1 MPRSL
6 TSNSPSTSNLMH
18 DHKVFDQE
26 SSGKQMNQSR
36 FTTRSRRRE
45 EAEPDLQPRIRLLTS
60 AATVSSRSPE
70 PTLPTTRW
78 QIAVAGIVMQIAL
91 GAVYAWSI
99 SQVTLTFEF
108 AILMLGFAA
117 FAGGLWMKR
126 TGPRRMAVVG
136 GLGYGLGVL
145 LAGQAHGHL
154 GLLYLSFG
162 VLGGF
167 GLGLCYIVPVATL
180 IKWFPDKRG
189 MITGL
194 AVAGFGAGALVTAP
208 IAQWLIPAVGLP
220 ATFSILGSAYLVV
233 VLSSA
238 FFMKNPPEGY
248 QPAGWQP
255 APAQRTQGTARDMA
269 LGEALRTWQ
278 WYALWAMLFL
288 NTMDGISIISQAAP
302 MAQEIAKSS
311 AAKAAALVG
320 IISIANAAGRFLWAW
335 VSDFIGRRQVFLIMF
350 LTQLVMFVVL
360 SRAQSFT
367 ALAAC
372 AFVILFCYGGGFGTM
387 PAYAADYFGSANVG
401 SIYGLMLTAW
411 GFAAMCG
418 PTLIAHVR
426 QSTGQYTEALD
437 MIAGIM
443 LVSAVLPFV
452 IRPPKRRN
460 AEPGDAASKQP
471 KPALN
476 PIR

>member
-1 MPRSL
+1 
-6 TSNSPSTSNLMH
+6 
-18 DHKVFDQE
+18 
-26 SSGKQMNQSR
+26 MN
-36 FTTRSRRRE
+36 
-45 EAEPDLQPRIRLLTS
+45 
-60 AATVSSRSPE
+60 
-70 PTLPTTRW
+70 RW
-78 QIAVAGIVMQIAL
+78 LIAVAGIVMQIAL
-91 GAVYAWSI
+91 GAVYAWSVFRIPLTRAYGWSI
-99 SQVTLTFEF
+99 SQVTATFEL

-117 FAGGLWMKR
+117 FAGGLCMKR
-126 TGPRRMAVVG
+126 TGPRRMAMVG
-136 GLGYGLGVL
+136 GLGYGLGVI

-154 GLLYLSFG
+154 GLLYLTFG
-162 VLGGF
+162 MLGGF

-288 NTMDGISIISQAAP
+288 NTVAGISIISQAAP
-302 MAQEIAKSS
+302 MAQEIAKTS
-311 AAKAAALVG
+311 AATAAGLVG

-335 VSDFIGRRQVFLIMF
+335 LSDFIGRVRVFQVMF
-350 LTQLVMFVVL
+350 LAQAIVFVLLSHVHTFGGLAVL
-360 SRAQSFT
+360 
-367 ALAAC
+367 
-372 AFVILFCYGGGFGTM
+372 AFAVLLCYGGGFGTM
-387 PAYAADYFGSANVG
+387 PAFAADFFGPRNVG

-411 GFAAMCG
+411 GFAGVCG
-418 PTLIAHVR
+418 PTLIAQVR
-426 QSTGQYTEALD
+426 QSTGHYTQALE

-443 LVSAVLPFV
+443 LISAVLPFV
-452 IRPPKRRN
+452 IRPPKGRN
-460 AEPGDAASKQP
+460 AESTKTAIRQP
-471 KPALN
+471 NPALN
-476 PIR
+476 PMR

>member
-1 MPRSL
+1 
-6 TSNSPSTSNLMH
+6 
-18 DHKVFDQE
+18 
-26 SSGKQMNQSR
+26 MNQGG
-36 FTTRSRRRE
+36 FMTRSRRRE

-60 AATVSSRSPE
+60 AATVSSRSLE
-70 PTLPTTRW
+70 PTLPTNRW
-78 QIAVAGIVMQIAL
+78 LIAVAGIVMQIAL
-91 GAVYAWSI
+91 GAVYAWSVFRIPLTRAYGWSI
-99 SQVTLTFEF
+99 SQVTLTFELS
-108 AILMLGFAA
+108 ILMLGLAA

-126 TGPRRMAVVG
+126 AAPRRMAVIG
-136 GLGYGLGVL
+136 GLGYGLGVI
-145 LAGQAHGHL
+145 LAGQARGNL
-154 GLLYLSFG
+154 GLLYLTFG
-162 VLGGF
+162 ALGGF

-208 IAQWLIPAVGLP
+208 VAERLIPSVGLP
-220 ATFSILGSAYLVV
+220 ATFSILGSAYLIA
-233 VLSSA
+233 VLGSA

-248 QPAGWQP
+248 HPPGWQP
-255 APAQRTQGTARDMA
+255 ATAQRTQSAVPDLA

-288 NTMDGISIISQAAP
+288 NTMAGISIISQAAP

-311 AAKAAALVG
+311 AARAAALVG

-360 SRAQSFT
+360 SRVQSFT
-367 ALAAC
+367 ALAAS
-372 AFVILFCYGGGFGTM
+372 AFIVLFCYGGGFGTM

-411 GFAAMCG
+411 GFAGVCG
-418 PTLIAHVR
+418 PTLIARLR
-426 QSTGQYTEALD
+426 QSTGHYTQALE

-443 LVSAVLPFV
+443 LISAVLPFV
-452 IRPPKRRN
+452 IRPPKGRN
-460 AEPGDAASKQP
+460 TESTNTAIRQQN
-471 KPALN
+471 PALN
-476 PIR
+476 PMR